1 MVSEDDRVM
10 CHDTGSWISVR
21 FPQLLWNL
29 VLSFLSEARRDG
41 KEKRIVSDDWV
52 FVHSC
57 TYSFYV
63 MIGEREQRDGR

>member
-1 MVSEDDRVM
+1 MIPEA
-10 CHDTGSWISVR
+10 GFSVR
-21 FPQLLWNL
+21 FPQFLWNL

-63 MIGEREQRDGR
+63 MNRGARAMGWTLR